1 MTNGKTNI
9 ANDRTDTPAGATAP
23 GAMDWGALADARL
36 TRLVELE
43 HDCSVLRDRMEGLQL
58 EYRELL
64 VASDRQSRRS
74 RELDQA
80 RVMLSRRLEDLTREH
95 ADMRAS
101 FLGSRSWRLTRPLR
115 SLSASVSG
123 ARTAVGNVL
132 RGMLRVRWLRR
143 VAGIVARMVPGLHR
157 RVRSRL
163 YPNG

>member
-1 MTNGKTNI
+1 MTNGNANI
-9 ANDRTDTPAGATAP
+9 ANDQADTPAGATAL
-23 GAMDWGALADARL
+23 GAIDWGALADARL
-36 TRLVELE
+36 DRLVELE

-64 VASDRQSRRS
+64 VESDRQSRRR
-74 RELDQA
+74 RELDQT
-80 RVMLSRRLEDLTREH
+80 RVILSRRLEDLTREH

-115 SLSASVSG
+115 SLSTSVSG
-123 ARTAVGNVL
+123 VRTAVGKVL
-132 RGMLRVRWLRR
+132 RGRGRVLGLRR
-143 VAGIVARMVPGLHR
+143 VAGMVARMVPGLHR